1 MTEKQEKKTERPIDS
16 VVRSFDNRRRPIEI
30 PKWGMTL
37 WFGPLVQADLDA
49 VEEREPKNRYERQV
63 MLLIM
68 KAELEDGSQAFVW
81 GDKHTLMTKADVV
94 ILNTLF
100 AHMYGAAIDL
110 EELREKAGKE
120 SEKTAG

>member
-1 MTEKQEKKTERPIDS
+1 MTEKQEKKSERPIDQI
-16 VVRSFDNRRRPIEI
+16 VRAFDNRRRPIEI
-30 PKWGMTL
+30 PKWDLTL

-49 VEEREPKNRYERQV
+49 VEEREPKSRYERQIL
-63 MLLIM
+63 LLIM
-68 KAELEDGSQAFVW
+68 KAELEDGSQAFTW
-81 GDKHTLMTKADVV
+81 GDKYTLMNKADVV
-94 ILNTLF
+94 IMNTLV